1 MKSRRMRWAYHVANM
16 EDKRNIYKIVV
27 RKPEEMKP
35 LGKPKY
41 TKRKKI

>member
-1 MKSRRMRWAYHVANM
+1 MRWAYHVASM
-16 EDKRNIYKIVV
+16 EDIRNIYKIVV

-41 TKRKKI
+41 G